1 MVAAWQNE
9 FLPADR
15 VSTENAAIL
24 TSAARWPLIID
35 PQEQGIKWIK
45 EKYKENLVVIRL
57 GSKGFLDKIERAI
70 SDGVVLLIENIFE
83 DVDAVLGNLIG
94 RNTVKKGR
102 AIMIGDKEVEYNSK
116 FKLVLHTKM
125 GNPHYKPEMQAQCT
139 LINFTV
145 TQDGLEDQL
154 LADVVSS
161 ERPDLQELKANLTK
175 EQNEYMIILK

>member
-1 MVAAWQNE
+1 MYDELWVPYISKQEKPLKISESLDPLDLLTDTAMVAAWQNE

-94 RNTVKKGR
+94 RNRVKKGR
-102 AIMIGDKEVEYNSK
+102 ERR
-116 FKLVLHTKM
+116 LHLQKYFQST
-125 GNPHYKPEMQAQCT
+125 
-139 LINFTV
+139 I
-145 TQDGLEDQL
+145 L
-154 LADVVSS
+154 LHQ
-161 ERPDLQELKANLTK
+161 R
-175 EQNEYMIILK
+175 